1 MAFRFP
7 ADMLHLISRQASEH
21 TPLSRSFAAIS
32 PTSAWNP
39 LLWLCLLVLTNQG
52 AWMSQEPPDGPK
64 KASISFRIEG
74 EVAELFINT
83 RDAARK
89 KADYWAFA
97 RLTKADF
104 ARKLLME
111 GLVPLARELG
121 VLDEDA

>member
-1 MAFRFP
+1 
-7 ADMLHLISRQASEH
+7 
-21 TPLSRSFAAIS
+21 
-32 PTSAWNP
+32 
-39 LLWLCLLVLTNQG
+39 
-52 AWMSQEPPDGPK
+52 MSQQNDGSK

-74 EVAELFINT
+74 EVAELFNKC
-83 RDAARK
+83 RDEARK
-89 KADYWAFA
+89 KPEYWAFA